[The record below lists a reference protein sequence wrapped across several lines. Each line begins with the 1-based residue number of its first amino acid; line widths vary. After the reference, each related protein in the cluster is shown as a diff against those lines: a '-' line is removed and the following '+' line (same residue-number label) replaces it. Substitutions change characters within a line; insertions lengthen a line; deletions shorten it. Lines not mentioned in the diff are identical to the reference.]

1 MVEEYELYPFE
12 QDVSNTLIL
21 YRSHSVLEPLYLN
34 VRELGPEGIPV
45 EAEKSNLSDIN
56 ETSYEEKTGFYD
68 EPEFV
73 RSNKQEKEIVMQ
85 GYRIDKLENEI
96 DKISSVQEMERWVAL
111 LGGVIVGLILMFALI
126 FLNPYL
132 VIN

>member
-45 EAEKSNLSDIN
+45 EVEKSNLSDIN